1 MAAAK
6 HREEHANTL
15 VAQILR
21 GLGID
26 AQAETKGR
34 KDRKHPDL
42 IIRSDR
48 ADILIEAK
56 YGNHRAAEE
65 SADSRLSS
73 SGPNLIE
80 GLTQKKGGNAHAVI
94 GAISYSAMFED
105 DPHEAVRKGG
115 RVDFAFKRADE
126 GKGGWSGRWRTDGTV
141 YDLAQ
146 SLRRPYAIVSP
157 LEDQIRGAVQNI
169 ASSLDDF
176 AESFYD
182 SPGAQEAVAKAL
194 QASLPV
200 AGKERKDALE
210 KSMRLA
216 GLILL
221 GALLFQFALFD
232 KKTDKVKNPRDY
244 ENGNAR
250 ITDITDHWRYI
261 LEEINYSAIF
271 RVALTVMKDGNIRKP
286 QIGIIA
292 KAAANVQDIARDG
305 VDLMGVVY
313 HELLAELAKPLG
325 AFYTTIPAATMLSS
339 LALNSDKWDGR
350 DWSKPKTVADFRV
363 GDLACGSGTLL
374 AAACSQISDNVMRAH
389 FHGSLTSG
397 AKTAKN
403 PLEAAHRTMLEKT
416 VWGYDVLETAVHLTA
431 TTIGLMA
438 PEVDFG
444 KSHIYRAALGKA
456 ESGDRVYTGSFQLLE
471 SERVWGKLFDSDAP
485 VEHVETGNG
494 DRAEPLPPLDL
505 CIMNPPF
512 VVGRK
517 NALSYSFLPKKDADA
532 VRGKMN
538 QLARDHGF
546 NNAGL
551 GPGFVTLG
559 EKYIKPGGRMAFIL
573 STTVATGRSKA
584 WQKARARIEK
594 TCDLEL
600 FITSRDSEHTN
611 FSYGTNLQECM
622 FIARKRKDGEEPKDR
637 AMFVI
642 LSQNPQTGEAARAVA
657 DAILRAEKS
666 GDDWGELH
674 GLGDKVIGEFA
685 RLPYREFGTWD
696 GIAFSNLRL
705 TMAAG
710 MFASEGRIPPYSRG
724 ESFVPVRKLGEMADF
739 GSARLQRYTND
750 PEIKEKAKRYLAF
763 SQTPTA
769 YAGYYPGRH
778 KRQAGVANK
787 DNADIAEKPNCYFL
801 PLPKCEKWAEKY
813 FSWGGRIVINLTF
826 RFNTSRRLASL
837 ISTEVQC
844 ANYQPVRLHK
854 DTDERAKAMTLWLN
868 STLGT
873 LLMATYSVYCQGA
886 KVMLSQQAARDL
898 PVLDLDKLSAKQLK
912 ALAAAFDKAAK
923 RKLRPLPE
931 MADDKARIAIDDAL
945 AKTLNLQGF
954 DFDALRK
961 ALAAE
966 PIICGR

>member
-56 YGNHRAAEE
+56 YGSRRAAEE

-80 GLTQKKGGNAHAVI
+80 GLTQKSGGDAHAVI
-94 GAISYSAMFED
+94 GAISYSAVFES
-105 DPHEAVRKGG
+105 DPHEAVSKGG
-115 RVDFAFKRADE
+115 KVDFAFKRADE
-126 GKGGWSGRWRTDGTV
+126 GKGGWNGRWRDGTV

-157 LEDQIRGAVQNI
+157 LEDQIKDAVQNI

-176 AESFYD
+176 ADSFYG

-221 GALLFQFALFD
+221 GAFLFQFALFH
-232 KKTDKVKNPRDY
+232 KKIGKVKSPRDY
-244 ENGNAR
+244 ENGKFR
-250 ITDITDHWRYI
+250 PTDVTDHWRYI
-261 LEEINYSAIF
+261 LKEINYSAIF
-271 RVALTVMKDGNIRKP
+271 RVALTVLKDGDVKKA
-286 QIGIIA
+286 QIIKIA

-339 LALNSDKWDGR
+339 LALNSGKWKG
-350 DWSKPKTVADFRV
+350 DWSKPKTVADFRI

-374 AAACSQISDNVMRAH
+374 AAACGQISDNVMRAH

-397 AKTAKN
+397 AKAAKN
-403 PLEAAHRTMLEKT
+403 PLEEAHRTMLEKT

-471 SERVWGKLFDSDAP
+471 SERVWGKLFDSDTP

-494 DRAEPLPPLDL
+494 DRAEALPPLDL

-517 NALSYSFLPKKDADA
+517 NALSYSFLPEQDADA

-538 QLARDHGF
+538 QLAKEYGF

-573 STTVATGRSKA
+573 STTIATGRSQA

-594 TCDLEL
+594 TCDLEM
-600 FITSRDSEHTN
+600 FITSRDPVHSN

-622 FIARKRKDGEEPKDR
+622 FIARKRKDKEKPQDR

-642 LSQNPQTGEAARAVA
+642 LSKNPQTGEAARAAA
-657 DAILRAEKS
+657 DAILRAEK
-666 GDDWGELH
+666 GDDWGELR
-674 GLGDKVIGEFA
+674 GLGNNVIGEFA

-710 MFASEGRIPPYSRG
+710 VFASEGRMPPYSQG
-724 ESFVPVRKLGEMADF
+724 KSVMPMRKLGEMADF
-739 GSARLQRYTND
+739 GSYRLHRYTND
-750 PEIKEKAKRYLAF
+750 PAIEEDVPRRLSF
-763 SQTPTA
+763 SKTPTG
-769 YAGYYPGRH
+769 YPGYYPGHH
-778 KRQAGVANK
+778 KRQTGIGQK
-787 DNADIAEKPNCYFL
+787 DITDILEKPNCHFL
-801 PLPKCEKWAEKY
+801 PMPGYEEWAEKY
-813 FSWGGRIVINLTF
+813 FSWGGRVVINVSF
-826 RFNTSRRLASL
+826 GFNSSRRLASL
-837 ISTEVQC
+837 ISAEVQG

-854 DTDERAKAMTLWLN
+854 DTNDRAKALTLWLN
-868 STLGT
+868 STPAT
-873 LLMATYSVYCQGA
+873 LLIAASSVYCKGA
-886 KVMLSQQAARDL
+886 KVMFSQEAAKNM
-898 PVLDLDKLSAKQLK
+898 PVLDLDQLSAKQLK
-912 ALAAAFDKAAK
+912 SLAAAFDKAAK

-931 MADDKARIAIDDAL
+931 MAEDKARMAIDDAL
-945 AKTLNLQGF
+945 AKTLNLNDF

-966 PIICGR
+966 PIISGR

>member
-56 YGNHRAAEE
+56 YGSRRAAEE

-80 GLTQKKGGNAHAVI
+80 GLTQKSGGDAHAVI
-94 GAISYSAMFED
+94 GAISYSAVFES
-105 DPHEAVRKGG
+105 DPHEAVSKGG
-115 RVDFAFKRADE
+115 KVDFAFKRADE
-126 GKGGWSGRWRTDGTV
+126 GKGGWNGRWRDGTV

-157 LEDQIRGAVQNI
+157 LEDRIKDAVQNI

-176 AESFYD
+176 ADSFYGK
-182 SPGAQEAVAKAL
+182 PGPQEAVAKAL

-339 LALNSDKWDGR
+339 LALNSGKWKG
-350 DWSKPKTVADFRV
+350 DWSTPKTVADFRV

-374 AAACSQISDNVMRAH
+374 AAACGQISDNVMRAH

-397 AKTAKN
+397 AKAAKN
-403 PLEAAHRTMLEKT
+403 PLEEAHRTMLEKT

-471 SERVWGKLFDSDAP
+471 SERVWGKLFDSDTP

-494 DRAEPLPPLDL
+494 DRAEALPPLDL

-517 NALSYSFLPKKDADA
+517 NALSYSFLPEQDADA

-538 QLARDHGF
+538 QLAKEYGF

-573 STTVATGRSKA
+573 STTIATGRSQA

-594 TCDLEL
+594 TCDLEM
-600 FITSRDSEHTN
+600 FITSRDPVHSN

-622 FIARKRKDGEEPKDR
+622 FIARKRKDKEKPKDR

-642 LSQNPQTGEAARAVA
+642 LSKNPQTGEAARAAA

-666 GDDWGELH
+666 GEGYGELR
-674 GLGDKVIGEFA
+674 GLGSRVIGEFA
-685 RLPYREFGTWD
+685 RLPYRESGTWD
-696 GIAFSNLRL
+696 GIAFSNLNL

-710 MFASEGRIPPYSRG
+710 VLAREGKIPPPYSSE
-724 ESFVPVRKLGEMADF
+724 ESFVPMRALGAMANL
-739 GSARLQRYTND
+739 GSHHLHCHTTA
-750 PEIKEKAKRYLAF
+750 PAIKEKNKRRVAF
-763 SQTPTA
+763 SKTPNK
-769 YAGYYPGRH
+769 YAGYYPGYLRAT
-778 KRQAGVANK
+778 AGVWQK
-787 DNADIAEKPNCYFL
+787 DINTISESPNCYFK
-801 PLPKCEKWAEKY
+801 PLAGEEKWTERY
-813 FSWGGRIVINLTF
+813 FAKGGRIVINGSF
-826 RFNTSRRLASL
+826 RFNTANRLASL
-837 ISTEVQC
+837 ISRPVQG
-844 ANYQPVRLHK
+844 ANYQPVQLKK

-868 STLGT
+868 STPGT
-873 LLMATYSVYCQGA
+873 LLIATYAVYCEGA
-886 KVMLSQQAARDL
+886 KVMFSQQAARDL

-912 ALAAAFDKAAK
+912 SLAAAFDKAAK

-931 MADDKARIAIDDAL
+931 MAEDKARMAIDDAL
-945 AKTLNLQGF
+945 VKTLNLKDF
-954 DFDALRK
+954 DFDALRS

-966 PIICGR
+966 PIISGK